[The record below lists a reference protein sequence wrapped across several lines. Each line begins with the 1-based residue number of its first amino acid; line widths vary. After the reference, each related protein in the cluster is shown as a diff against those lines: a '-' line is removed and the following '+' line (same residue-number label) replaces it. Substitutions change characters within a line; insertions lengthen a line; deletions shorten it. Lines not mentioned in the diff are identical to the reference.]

1 MGTTIV
7 TMDVSS
13 ADSLVVSLTS
23 ELVRPLDLLET
34 ISSIALNH
42 SSVAGSENSRVFDFI
57 VRLRGVVE
65 AVDGMGREC

>member
-1 MGTTIV
+1 MGTTVV

-23 ELVRPLDLLET
+23 ELVRPLDLLEI

-42 SSVAGSENSRVFDFI
+42 SSVARSENSSVFALENKWLTSLF
-57 VRLRGVVE
+57 V
-65 AVDGMGREC
+65 